1 MPETVTITDN
11 AARSRYEYDVDGRI
25 VFANYRRDGDTVL
38 IPHVEAPPSL
48 RGTGAADRLM
58 RGIMELARRDGL
70 RIVPICSYAA
80 AWTRRHRDYAD
91 VVG

>member
-1 MPETVTITDN
+1 MHDVVDN
-11 AARSRYEYDVDGRI
+11 ADRSRFELDVEGKV
-25 VFANYRRDGDTVL
+25 VFADYRRSGSTVR

-70 RIVPICSYAA
+70 TIVPICSYAA
-80 AWTRRHRDYAD
+80 AWTRRHREYHDLL
-91 VVG
+91 G